1 MSFKTVM
8 VLLNDISQTQKL
20 LEASSAIA
28 RQHDA
33 HLIGL
38 YVLPAAKIYSDV
50 GMLATP
56 IYFEGYRDLFK
67 AKLDAVRRDFESK
80 SKQDSLKIEWR
91 VVDSVYPD
99 IAESAI
105 SNARFADLIIT
116 SQIDASPDG
125 NIEQDLTERLIMES
139 GRPVLIIPR
148 TGHFA
153 PSGEGIVEKAIIGIN
168 GTRESARAMFEALP
182 LLKRVKETRLV
193 WVDPYKQS
201 GEAGEVPGAEE
212 AAVLARHGLKAVT
225 EPMMTDGRNAGEA
238 LLMRASDLGA
248 DLLVMGA
255 YAHSRM
261 REFVFGGATRH
272 VLEHMTIPVM
282 MSH

>member
-1 MSFKTVM
+1 MSFKTIM
-8 VLLNDISQTQKL
+8 VLLNDSGQTQKL
-20 LEASSAIA
+20 LDASSAIA
-28 RQHDA
+28 RQHDS

-50 GMLATP
+50 GMLAAP

-67 AKLDAVRRDFESK
+67 AKLDTVRRDFEVK

-91 VVDSVYPD
+91 VVDSIYPD

-105 SNARFADLIIT
+105 SNARCADLIIT
-116 SQIDASPDG
+116 SQIDAGPEG

-148 TGHFA
+148 AGHFSPA
-153 PSGEGIVEKAIIGIN
+153 GEGIVEKAVIGIN

-201 GEAGEVPGAEE
+201 DEAGEVPGAEE
-212 AAVLARHGLKAVT
+212 AVVLSRHGLKAVA
-225 EPMMTDGRNAGEA
+225 EPMMTDGRNAGEG

-272 VLEHMTIPVM
+272 VLEHMTIPIL

>member
-1 MSFKTVM
+1 MSFKTIM
-8 VLLNDISQTQKL
+8 VLLNDIGQTQKL
-20 LEASSAIA
+20 LEASSILA
-28 RQHDA
+28 RQHGA

-50 GMLATP
+50 SMLATP

-67 AKLDAVRRDFESK
+67 AKLDAVRQEFEIK
-80 SKQDSLKIEWR
+80 SKQDSVRIEWR
-91 VVDSVYPD
+91 VVDSIYPD

-105 SNARFADLIIT
+105 SNARYADMIIT
-116 SQIDASPDG
+116 SQIDGGLDG

-139 GRPVLIIPR
+139 GRPILIIPR

-153 PSGEGIVEKAIIGIN
+153 PAGEGIVEKAIIGIN

-182 LLKRVKETRLV
+182 LLERVKETRLV

-212 AAVLARHGLKAVT
+212 AAVLSRHGLKAVA

-238 LLMRASDLGA
+238 LLMRANDLGA

-261 REFVFGGATRH
+261 RELVFGGATRH
-272 VLEHMTIPVM
+272 VLEHMNIPVL